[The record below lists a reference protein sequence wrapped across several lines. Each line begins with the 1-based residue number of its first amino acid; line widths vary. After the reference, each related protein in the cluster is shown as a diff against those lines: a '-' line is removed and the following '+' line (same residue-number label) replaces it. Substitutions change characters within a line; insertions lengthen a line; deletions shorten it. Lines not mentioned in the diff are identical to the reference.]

1 MTATL
6 PALPGLAQVVER
18 EYASWGRRLVA
29 ALLDSAVLG
38 AVAWF
43 VGGER
48 FAAPTLQPMF
58 EAGVGATDPGLEPW
72 SSSAVLVGAWL
83 LMLVLQG
90 LTGQTPGRRVMGIAV
105 VRTADGRGPAD
116 GPPGV
121 LRSVARWFAHL
132 LDAILLVG
140 YLRPLWHRERR
151 TFADSL
157 LATAVVRRPT
167 DRGTGSATRRGAL
180 AVTAGAYVLVTVG
193 IAAGVS
199 VGSSGGMSRDAEAA
213 CVLEPQDPA
222 APVRVDGI
230 LLARE
235 TEWHRTH
242 RLWPWAGDERREERT
257 FLALDVSWQGGGTG
271 DPEDT
276 LLVRTTTSGGG
287 TVDHEVPLSDG
298 WAPVR
303 VERAPDGAVDV
314 AVVLDGRALTS
325 CSATL
330 GPVA

>member
-6 PALPGLAQVVER
+6 PALPGLAQVVEPG
-18 EYASWGRRLVA
+18 YASWGRRLVA

-48 FAAPTLQPMF
+48 FAAPTLQPTF
-58 EAGVGATDPGLEPW
+58 GPVGAADPDLEPW

-157 LATAVVRRPT
+157 LATAVVRRPS
-167 DRGTGSATRRGAL
+167 DHGPGAARRPGAV
-180 AVTAGAYVLVTVG
+180 AVTVGAYVLVTVG
-193 IAAGVS
+193 LAAGVS
-199 VGSSGGMSRDAEAA
+199 VGESGGLRRDAETV
-213 CVLEPQDPA
+213 CVLEPQDLA
-222 APVRVDGI
+222 APVQVDGV
-230 LLARE
+230 LLTRE
-235 TEWHRTH
+235 TEWRRTH
-242 RLWPWAGDERREERT
+242 RLWPWAAERSHDEST
-257 FLALDVSWQGGGTG
+257 FLALDVTWQGGGTG
-271 DPEDT
+271 DPGRT

-287 TVDHEVPLSDG
+287 TADHELPLG
-298 WAPVR
+298 AGTGTVR

-314 AVVLDGRALTS
+314 AVLLDGRPLTS

-330 GPVA
+330 GPAA

>member
-6 PALPGLAQVVER
+6 PALPGLAQVVEP
-18 EYASWGRRLVA
+18 EYASWGRRVVA

-48 FAAPTLQPMF
+48 FAAPTLQPTF
-58 EAGVGATDPGLEPW
+58 GPVGAADPDLEPW
-72 SSSAVLVGAWL
+72 SSSAVLVAAWL
-83 LMLVLQG
+83 LMLVVQG

-132 LDAILLVG
+132 LDAILGIG

-157 LATAVVRRPT
+157 LATAVVRRPSDHGAGL
-167 DRGTGSATRRGAL
+167 DRRRGAL
-180 AVTAGAYVLVTVG
+180 AVTAAAYVLVTVG
-193 IAAGVS
+193 LAAGVS
-199 VGSSGGMSRDAEAA
+199 VGSSGGVRRDAEAA

-222 APVRVDGI
+222 AQVRVDGI

-235 TEWHRTH
+235 TEWHRTL
-242 RLWPWAGDERREERT
+242 RLWPWAGDERRDERT
-257 FLALDVSWQGGGTG
+257 FLTLDVSWQGGA
-271 DPEDT
+271 EDT

-287 TVDHEVPLSDG
+287 AGDIQLPIGAGRTTFP
-298 WAPVR
+298 
-303 VERAPDGAVDV
+303 VERAPDGTVDV
-314 AVVLDGRALTS
+314 AVLLDGRVLTS
-325 CSATL
+325 CTATV
-330 GPVA
+330 GPAA